1 MLFRS
6 KEKQEKEAAKK
17 NVSEGGVRGMGRGN
31 VKGRDYDPDKM
42 FSQMTRPKAYRPPWE
57 KSKLDKAFD
66 AAKAKQDFTGAI
78 KKLPPGKKTPKAMVR
93 PRDYM
98 KPNQASKVGVTE
110 QTSTHAATSLAQRT
124 KRTKPFRAWEPPAHT
139 DHSSLSGKNESLQRV
154 ADVKMVKVRLPDGK
168 IVYRKQRSS
177 AEVQHET
184 YTGSEPTSS
193 NKNDPSNRFVGT
205 DSIVKNYASVTPGQ
219 NESMGTAA
227 YSVAKPQVSTGA
239 TDPDAGAAR
248 VLANTN
254 QAKQD
259 LGKKHLN
266 DIRKALSGIR
276 ESNELNESFAAGF
289 ELAPFARDYGITVNS
304 SFTHHPEVQE
314 IGRAHV

>member
-1 MLFRS
+1 MTNIVITAAKRTPVGSFLGSFATTPAHELGRIAILAALEQAKVAADEIDEVIFGQVLTAGQGQNPARQAAVNAGIA

-110 QTSTHAATSLAQRT
+110 QTSTHSATSLAQRS

-219 NESMGTAA
+219 NRSEEHTS
-227 YSVAKPQVSTGA
+227 
-239 TDPDAGAAR
+239 
-248 VLANTN
+248 
-254 QAKQD
+254 
-259 LGKKHLN
+259 
-266 DIRKALSGIR
+266 
-276 ESNELNESFAAGF
+276 ELQS
-289 ELAPFARDYGITVNS
+289 
-304 SFTHHPEVQE
+304 H
-314 IGRAHV
+314 